1 MQCCITN
8 IIFKQNKSLSSE
20 SANRI
25 KLKFRRQTRNKKI
38 LRIIGTKPARDKNV
52 IRFLH
57 TINSLDKLNKTN
69 SETFWDK
76 KNKVEMMCLERL
88 EKDSFCKKPV
98 VPRLMRNDF
107 CLEI

>member
-1 MQCCITN
+1 MQYCITN

-25 KLKFRRQTRNKKI
+25 KFRRQTRNKKI

-52 IRFLH
+52 IRFRH

-69 SETFWDK
+69 SETFWGK
-76 KNKVEMMCLERL
+76 KKKVELERL
-88 EKDSFCKKPV
+88 ENSLQKS
-98 VPRLMRNDF
+98 
-107 CLEI
+107 